1 MRKLLYYWLLAI
13 GIGLLSLVYG
23 AAEVVAQVQL
33 QTPGESPSAGNLV
46 SVEWLKRAPA
56 GTLLLDASPP
66 PVHAA
71 KHIPGAVG
79 VNAYAFAGRDLPTP
93 QLEALMQ
100 AWGISPGRKIVI
112 YDQGGT
118 ILATTVFFELLH
130 NGVSARDMLILN
142 GGLAKW
148 EASGGSVTK
157 EVTPPPARGTFKVTS
172 FNNDVRAR
180 LPEFL
185 TASGDPAANAVVEA
199 LEPEYY
205 VGASKFFDRA
215 GHVPNAIMLN
225 ADDMFNA
232 DKTFKSAEEIGK
244 MFKYLGIRPEQQ
256 IYTYCG
262 GGQAATV
269 PFFAA
274 KYILNFP
281 NVRVYKES
289 QREWLRDERGLPFW
303 TYAAPNIA
311 RSKQWLDGWTSPMLR
326 MFGFS
331 NVSMVDVRSAEAF
344 KLGHVPASIHL
355 PIETLKAN
363 SFNTQSLAGAFSA
376 ARINPTEEAVVISE
390 GGVTPRAALA
400 YLILEAAG
408 QKRVSILMDSVDE
421 WGLSGLPLKKLDAAK
436 PPSAGEGTKPYTA
449 VARPGLLLRE
459 PPSTAGLYQRVYV
472 ASGKAKPVQVRDG
485 KTIHIHYASL
495 LNADNT
501 PKAAK
506 DIWAILTKAG
516 VPRYAEIICVADDT
530 GEAAVNYFVL
540 KLMGYPDVKVL
551 AG

>member
-1 MRKLLYYWLLAI
+1 MRKFLYYWLLAI
-13 GIGLLSLVYG
+13 GIGLLSLFFGDAKAYT
-23 AAEVVAQVQL
+23 QVRTL
-33 QTPGESPSAGNLV
+33 GHGTSTGNLV
-46 SVEWLKRAPA
+46 SVEWLKNAPA
-56 GTLLLDASPP
+56 DILVLDASPP
-66 PVHAA
+66 PIHAA

-79 VNAYAFAGRDLPTP
+79 VNAFAFAGRDLPTP

-118 ILATTVFFELLH
+118 ILATTVFFELLY
-130 NGVSARDMLILN
+130 NGVAARDMLILD

-157 EVTPPPARGTFKVTS
+157 EATPPPPRGTFKVTS

-180 LPEFL
+180 LPAFL
-185 TASGDPAANAVVEA
+185 AASGDPAENALVEA

-225 ADDMFNA
+225 ADELFNA
-232 DKTFKSAEEIGK
+232 DKTFKSAAEIGK
-244 MFKYLGIRPEQQ
+244 MFTYLGIRPEQQ
-256 IYTYCG
+256 IHTYCG

-303 TYAAPNIA
+303 TYAAPNLA
-311 RSKQWLDGWTSPMLR
+311 RGKQWLGGWTSPMLR

-331 NVSMVDVRSAEAF
+331 NVSMVDVRPAEAF
-344 KLGHVPASIHL
+344 KLGHVPASNHL
-355 PIETLKAN
+355 PIEAIKAN
-363 SFNTQSLAGAFSA
+363 SFNTQALADAFSA
-376 ARINPTEEAVVISE
+376 ARINPAEEAVVISE

-400 YLILEAAG
+400 YLMLEAAG
-408 QKRVSILMDSVDE
+408 QKKVSILMDSVDE
-421 WGLSGLPLKKLDAAK
+421 WGLSGLPLEKLDAAK
-436 PPSAGEGTKPYTA
+436 PPLVGPGTKPYTA

-459 PPSTAGLYQRVYV
+459 PPSVAGLYPRVYI
-472 ASGKAKPVQVRDG
+472 ASGTANPVKARDG
-485 KTIHIHYASL
+485 KTIHIPYASL

-516 VPRYAEIICVADDT
+516 VPRYAEIICVADDA
-530 GEAAVNYFVL
+530 GDAAVNYFVL
-540 KLMGYPDVKVL
+540 KMMGYPDVKVL
-551 AG
+551 VS